1 MCRTE
6 ILLILL
12 LCTGQSITE
21 PNYGLSYDIYDDRR
35 PAIIINRIRLPVVT
49 MVDITN
55 RFAFKTLSYHSI
67 GNQNN
72 IAFSP
77 CELGSVMIAV
87 YEGCYGRS
95 AFEIYRAMELPWDL
109 EIIRIGYRDI
119 HRRLRVRFFFL
130 HIYTKFL
137 MTLHYILLL

>member
-21 PNYGLSYDIYDDRR
+21 YNYGLSYDVYDDR
-35 PAIIINRIRLPVVT
+35 PVIIVNRVRLPVVR

-55 RFAFKTLSYHSI
+55 RFAFRTLSYHSI
-67 GNQNN
+67 ANQNN

-77 CELGSVMIAV
+77 CELGSVLVAL

-95 AFEIYRAMELPWDL
+95 AYEIYRAVELPWDV

-119 HRRLRVRFFFL
+119 HRRLRVRT
-130 HIYTKFL
+130 I
-137 MTLHYILLL
+137 